1 MQKTTYSY
9 TREHLSSILDQIS
22 NDAEIFCIHR
32 KNGQEVIM
40 LDKSDYTSLV
50 ETAYI
55 LRSPKNAKELFKAL
69 EESENNLGEKID
81 L

>member
-9 TREHLSSILDQIS
+9 TRAHFSSILDRVS
-22 NDAEIFCIHR
+22 NNGEVFCIHR

-40 LDKSDYTSLV
+40 LDKDDYNSLLETSYL
-50 ETAYI
+50 
-55 LRSPKNAKELFKAL
+55 LRSPKNAQELFKAL

>member
-9 TREHLSSILDQIS
+9 TREHLSSILDRVS
-22 NDAEIFCIHR
+22 NNAEVFCIHR

-40 LDKSDYTSLV
+40 LDKDDYNSLV
-50 ETAYI
+50 ETAYL
-55 LRSPKNAKELFKAL
+55 LRSPKNAQELLKAL
-69 EESENNLGEKID
+69 EESDNNLGEKID